1 MDYLSSII
9 SEKLET
15 LKIIL
20 TGLVIALRYSNRMR
34 EEMTEHS
41 KERNVKNKTNTEA
54 K

>member
-20 TGLVIALRYSNRMR
+20 TGLVIALRYSSRIR

-41 KERNVKNKTNTEA
+41 KERMLKTRQIQR
-54 K
+54 